1 MSWIDDNKGQG
12 VWGFEKSPQKIFCN
26 EGDSISSRKN
36 TQWQIREF
44 SGEPVTDGHKPCGYW
59 NSYTGGKSDC
69 IICQEGLTIVQLL
82 DDGSVTDVQNT
93 MNLNDQE
100 FRQTLTVRPINSG
113 CVFVWEVVEGD
124 STIFPGIGTTVEFL
138 ATIDTEKDG
147 CTTSNLIKVY
157 VQDCD
162 EDFAVYQSIN
172 VLATICSN
180 IFYTTN
186 AMAIN
191 ESQSL
196 YVENPIYDNYS
207 YNWNLSGGGSI
218 EVAEGGLSA
227 VYTAP
232 ESNVN
237 CDNNAEIQ
245 LLVNGKVCDT
255 LKIAINASTAKG
267 LIIFAAGTPWYSDPM
282 TGTNPSP
289 NTGLCSQYYMLI
301 NMYLT
306 GAWYN
311 CDGSL
316 YYQCSRLAV
325 QLSWSTKY
333 DQYGNLLSTK
343 NADGYYYLCA
353 DEDYNALIDM
363 AGKIKISGCYLG
375 GTLGN
380 NGLSW
385 LAENSPIDNRL
396 EVQKLAGCCPPQLL

>member
-12 VWGFEKSPQKIFCN
+12 VWGFEKSPQKIFYN

-191 ESQSL
+191 ESQNL
-196 YVENPIYDNYS
+196 YVENPIYDNCS

-232 ESNVN
+232 ESNVS

-255 LKIAINASTAKG
+255 LKIAINVVNGRAYEIWESS
-267 LIIFAAGTPWYSDPM
+267 I
-282 TGTNPSP
+282 
-289 NTGLCSQYYMLI
+289 
-301 NMYLT
+301 
-306 GAWYN
+306 
-311 CDGSL
+311 
-316 YYQCSRLAV
+316 
-325 QLSWSTKY
+325 
-333 DQYGNLLSTK
+333 
-343 NADGYYYLCA
+343 CA
-353 DEDYNALIDM
+353 DFA
-363 AGKIKISGCYLG
+363 SGHGCTFTGHYYSCTDDLWGILSLSQIMDCESTYPNQSSECESYL
-375 GTLGN
+375 LGAEGV
-380 NGLSW
+380 GLNEAKDVRTEE
-385 LAENSPIDNRL
+385 LL
-396 EVQKLAGCCPPQLL
+396 LAGCCPAALL

>member
-12 VWGFEKSPQKIFCN
+12 VWGFEKSPQKIFYN

-186 AMAIN
+186 TMAIN
-191 ESQSL
+191 ESQNL
-196 YVENPIYDNYS
+196 YVENPIYDNCS
-207 YNWNLSGGGSI
+207 YNWNLSGGGSL

-245 LLVNGKVCDT
+245 LLVNGEVCDT
-255 LKIAINASTAKG
+255 LKIAINAYTGSSCGAVFEGYKRICSSGFCRESWYLYRCNGTYCLHNSGPCGGPNESWTSCSDQCVTFPCEISVIYDGRSEAK
-267 LIIFAAGTPWYSDPM
+267 
-282 TGTNPSP
+282 
-289 NTGLCSQYYMLI
+289 
-301 NMYLT
+301 
-306 GAWYN
+306 
-311 CDGSL
+311 
-316 YYQCSRLAV
+316 
-325 QLSWSTKY
+325 
-333 DQYGNLLSTK
+333 
-343 NADGYYYLCA
+343 
-353 DEDYNALIDM
+353 
-363 AGKIKISGCYLG
+363 
-375 GTLGN
+375 
-380 NGLSW
+380 
-385 LAENSPIDNRL
+385 
-396 EVQKLAGCCPPQLL
+396 KLAGCCPPQLL

>member
-12 VWGFEKSPQKIFCN
+12 VWGFEKSPQKIFYN

-191 ESQSL
+191 ESQNL
-196 YVENPIYDNYS
+196 YVENPIYDNCS

-232 ESNVN
+232 ESNAN
-237 CDNNAEIQ
+237 CENNAKIQ
-245 LLVNGKVCDT
+245 LLVNGEVCDT
-255 LKIAINASTAKG
+255 LEIAINTYTGYSCGAVLEGYSRVCSSG
-267 LIIFAAGTPWYSDPM
+267 SCREYWYLYNCFGTYCF
-282 TGTNPSP
+282 N
-289 NTGLCSQYYMLI
+289 NTGPCGGPNESWTSCS
-301 NMYLT
+301 
-306 GAWYN
+306 
-311 CDGSL
+311 D
-316 YYQCSRLAV
+316 QCATFPCEISV
-325 QLSWSTKY
+325 IY
-333 DQYGNLLSTK
+333 DYRTE
-343 NADGYYYLCA
+343 A
-353 DEDYNALIDM
+353 
-363 AGKIKISGCYLG
+363 
-375 GTLGN
+375 
-380 NGLSW
+380 
-385 LAENSPIDNRL
+385 
-396 EVQKLAGCCPPQLL
+396 QKLAGCCPQQLL